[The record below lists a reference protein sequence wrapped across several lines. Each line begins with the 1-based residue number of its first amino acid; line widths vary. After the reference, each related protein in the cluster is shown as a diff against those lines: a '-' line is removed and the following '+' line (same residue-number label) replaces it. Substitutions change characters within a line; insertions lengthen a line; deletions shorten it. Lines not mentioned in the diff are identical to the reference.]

1 MARPL
6 RLEFEDALYHI
17 SARGN
22 RRERIFA
29 SDADRAHFLEILVR
43 SLARFEV
50 ELHAYVL
57 LPNHFHLLVRT
68 RRANLSRWMH
78 WVLVSYTTWF
88 NRRHHKVG
96 HLFQGRYKSL
106 LVEEGSYLL
115 ELSRYLHLNPVRG
128 KLLGMGNLAERRE
141 RLREYGWSSYR
152 GYAGLEKQAESVS
165 DELVLGEFDPGG
177 RRGRRESQLRYRRF
191 VEEGLVREL
200 ENPALAAQWQA
211 VLGSEDFLQRM
222 KDKMQPRR
230 EKRREVK
237 ALRRGT
243 SGTDPHAIIA
253 RVALHHA
260 LPVERLLR
268 GKEYGLQARSLA
280 MWAVWQ
286 LCELTLREIGVIF
299 GGMDYAAVAQRIRR
313 IERDDAIRKHLR
325 ELLEKYQNI

>member
-17 SARGN
+17 GARGN

-29 SDADRAHFLEILVR
+29 SDGDRERFLEILVR

-57 LPNHFHLLVRT
+57 LANHFHLLART

-78 WVLVSYTTWF
+78 WVMVSYTIWF
-88 NRRHHKVG
+88 NRRHQKVG

-106 LVEEGSYLL
+106 LVERGSYLL

-128 KLLGMGNLAERRE
+128 KVLGLGDPAERRE
-141 RLREYGWSSYR
+141 RLRAYRWSSYR
-152 GYAGLEKQAESVS
+152 GYAGLEQPAKFVCE
-165 DELVLGEFDPGG
+165 ELVLGEFAPGK
-177 RRGRRESQLRYRRF
+177 RRLRESKVRYRRF
-191 VEEGLVREL
+191 VEAGLVREIA
-200 ENPALAAQWQA
+200 NPTHAARWQA

-222 KDKMQPRR
+222 KDKMQPQRHQ
-230 EKRREVK
+230 RREVK

-253 RVALHHA
+253 RVARHHA
-260 LPVERLLR
+260 LPVDRLLG
-268 GKEYGLQARSLA
+268 GKEYGLQARGLA

-286 LCELTLREIGVIF
+286 FCELTLREIGVLF

-313 IERDDAIRKHLR
+313 IERDDTTRKER
-325 ELLEKYQNI
+325 KTLLQQCQNI

>member
-6 RLEFEDALYHI
+6 RLEFADALYHI

-22 RRERIFA
+22 RRERIFVG
-29 SDADRAHFLEILVR
+29 DADRARLLELLVR
-43 SLARFEV
+43 SLGRFEV

-78 WVLVSYTTWF
+78 WVMVSYTTWF

-128 KLLGMGNLAERRE
+128 QLLGRGNPAERRE
-141 RLREYGWSSYR
+141 RLREYEWSSYR
-152 GYAGLEKQAESVS
+152 GYAGLEEPAEFVS
-165 DELVLGEFDPGG
+165 EELVLGEFDPGG
-177 RRGRRESQLRYRRF
+177 RRRKKKLRYRRF
-191 VEEGLVREL
+191 VEVGLVGEL
-200 ENPALAAQWQA
+200 KNPTEAAHWQA
-211 VLGSEDFLQRM
+211 VLGSEDFVQRM
-222 KDKMQPRR
+222 KDKMQARR
-230 EKRREVK
+230 EKRREIK

-243 SGTDPHAIIA
+243 TGINPQAIIA
-253 RVALHHA
+253 RVAQQHG
-260 LPVERLLR
+260 LPVERLLG

-286 LCELTLREIGVIF
+286 LCELTLREIGAIF

-313 IERDDAIRKHLR
+313 LEQDNSIRTYRR
-325 ELLEKYQNI
+325 ELLLQYQNI

>member
-29 SDADRAHFLEILVR
+29 SDVDRERFLETLAR
-43 SLARFEV
+43 SLGRFEV

-57 LPNHFHLLVRT
+57 LGNHFHLLVRT

-78 WVLVSYTTWF
+78 WVMVSYTTWF
-88 NRRHHKVG
+88 NRRHEKVG

-128 KLLGMGNLAERRE
+128 RILGAGDPGERRE
-141 RLREYGWSSYR
+141 RLRAYRWSSYR
-152 GYAGLEKQAESVS
+152 GYAGLAAPHEFVCE
-165 DELVLGEFDPGG
+165 ELVLGEFHPGKKQ
-177 RRGRRESQLRYRRF
+177 RESKKRYRRF
-191 VEEGLVREL
+191 VEEGLVREI
-200 ENPALAAQWQA
+200 EDPTQAAQWQS

-230 EKRREVK
+230 NQRREIK
-237 ALRRGT
+237 ALRGGT
-243 SGTDPHAIIA
+243 SGTDPRAIIA
-253 RVALHHA
+253 RVALQQA

-268 GKEYGLQARSLA
+268 GKEYGLPARGLA
-280 MWAVWQ
+280 MWVVWQ
-286 LCELTLREIGVIF
+286 LCELTLREIGALF

-313 IERDDAIRKHLR
+313 IEQDDTSRKER
-325 ELLEKYQNI
+325 RILLQQCQNI